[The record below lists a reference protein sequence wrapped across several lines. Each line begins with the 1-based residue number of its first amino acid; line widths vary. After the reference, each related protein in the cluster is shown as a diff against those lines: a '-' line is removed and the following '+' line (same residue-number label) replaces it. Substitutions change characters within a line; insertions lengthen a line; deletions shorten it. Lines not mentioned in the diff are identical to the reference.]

1 MSKKNPDLFER
12 LARLLH
18 YSMGRYHVSLA
29 TLVAAYLANATIVG
43 RLRVY
48 PFAFVVV

>member
-1 MSKKNPDLFER
+1 MSKTNPDLFER
-12 LARLLH
+12 LALLLH
-18 YSMGRYHVSLA
+18 YSMGRYPVSLA
-29 TLVAAYLANATIVG
+29 TLVPAYLANATIVG